1 MNFKKMKKT
10 RVKLLKYPKKKFPE
24 PPTEPKISLD
34 HKNYGAWYLHPSKW
48 EKRFQSLSDPK
59 SIDIVKSRNLLK
71 KEKQNRV
78 MGMTIQEKVK
88 VNIIEN
94 KTENTF
100 QSQGFAKTA
109 LLMHLINSCHCF
121 TE

>member
-88 VNIIEN
+88 VNVIETRL
-94 KTENTF
+94 KILF
-100 QSQGFAKTA
+100 SLQASQKQ
-109 LLMHLINSCHCF
+109 HY
-121 TE
+121 